1 MSAISVSII
10 ESSFII
16 RQGLLS
22 LLSRFHDIDVQG
34 VYDSFDNVVECITSC
49 DTDIIV
55 VNASLIDSDTL
66 SNLMKTDARLVSNK
80 LILLSLFN
88 PGVDLQSAVK
98 GVWLYNQSESKIIE
112 AVKTLLAD
120 YDNNLSNSEDVLSK
134 REQDTLRLIALGLT
148 QKEIA
153 DKLFI
158 STHTVVSHRKNITR
172 KLGIKTVS
180 GLTVYAILNNLIT
193 MDEIKE

>member
-112 AVKTLLAD
+112 DVKTLLAD

>member
-10 ESSFII
+10 ESGFVI
-16 RQGLLS
+16 RQGLIS
-22 LLSRFHDIDVQG
+22 LLSRFHDIEVQK
-34 VYDSFDNVVECITSC
+34 VYDSFDNIVECITSC
-49 DTDIIV
+49 DTDIII

-66 SNLMKTDARLVSNK
+66 SNLIKTDARLVSNK
-80 LILLSLFN
+80 LILLSQFN

-98 GVWLYNQSESKIIE
+98 GVWLYNQSESEIIE
-112 AVKTLLAD
+112 SVKALLAES
-120 YDNNLSNSEDVLSK
+120 DNNLSNNEDVLSK

>member
-10 ESSFII
+10 ESGFVI
-16 RQGLLS
+16 RQGLIS
-22 LLSRFHDIDVQG
+22 LLSRFHDIEVQK
-34 VYDSFDNVVECITSC
+34 VYDSFDNIVECITSC
-49 DTDIIV
+49 DTDIII
-55 VNASLIDSDTL
+55 VNASLIDGDTL
-66 SNLMKTDARLVSNK
+66 SNLIKTDARLVSNK
-80 LILLSLFN
+80 LILLSQFN

-98 GVWLYNQSESKIIE
+98 GVWLYNQSESEIIE
-112 AVKTLLAD
+112 SVKALLVES
-120 YDNNLSNSEDVLSK
+120 DNNLSNNEDVLSK